1 MSCEVCMKGY
11 RISLIR
17 HGLTEA
23 NEKGIY
29 IGRTDLPLSAKGE
42 SELCSKMEEFEYP
55 HVHRVYSSP
64 LRRCTETA
72 DILFPSAELCV
83 VEDLIEL
90 NFGEFEGKSV
100 DELINRQDYKEWLK
114 GGMDKRAPSG
124 ESMEELCVRTYK
136 ALHEINPRTSQTYI
150 TPYIYNVSAA
160 HLSLQELSD
169 YEHETRNIRN
179 SCHGVK
185 KGNKK
190 SQKSLEMALN
200 RRADILKKAEDKF
213 DVLRDILKDL
223 IKKGPEY
230 YTHLLIFY

>member
-72 DILFPSAELCV
+72 DILFPSVDSISVKLLSFDASSLPFAASKMNEPK
-83 VEDLIEL
+83 VE
-90 NFGEFEGKSV
+90 
-100 DELINRQDYKEWLK
+100 
-114 GGMDKRAPSG
+114 
-124 ESMEELCVRTYK
+124 K
-136 ALHEINPRTSQTYI
+136 AH
-150 TPYIYNVSAA
+150 
-160 HLSLQELSD
+160 
-169 YEHETRNIRN
+169 
-179 SCHGVK
+179 
-185 KGNKK
+185 
-190 SQKSLEMALN
+190 
-200 RRADILKKAEDKF
+200 F
-213 DVLRDILKDL
+213 
-223 IKKGPEY
+223 
-230 YTHLLIFY
+230 